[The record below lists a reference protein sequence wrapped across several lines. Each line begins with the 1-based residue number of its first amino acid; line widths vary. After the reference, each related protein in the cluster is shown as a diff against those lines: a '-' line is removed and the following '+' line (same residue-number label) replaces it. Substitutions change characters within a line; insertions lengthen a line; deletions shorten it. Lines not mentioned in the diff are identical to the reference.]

1 VSERDDTPQAESEST
16 SGPEIGLEE
25 HGGAEPEA
33 EIPDDDDSDDPEVDA
48 AEEDDSA
55 ENGTARAET
64 PEDDSAEDD
73 TAEDDSAEGDQF
85 GAGPVDDMTP
95 DGDLA
100 EDDALLSRLRLI
112 EERPLEARAGAFA
125 QVHDELQSR
134 LEGADSARSHG

>member
-1 VSERDDTPQAESEST
+1 VSERDETPQAESEST
-16 SGPEIGLEE
+16 SGPGIGLEE

-55 ENGTARAET
+55 E
-64 PEDDSAEDD
+64 
-73 TAEDDSAEGDQF
+73 GDRF
-85 GAGPVDDMTP
+85 GAGPVDEMTP